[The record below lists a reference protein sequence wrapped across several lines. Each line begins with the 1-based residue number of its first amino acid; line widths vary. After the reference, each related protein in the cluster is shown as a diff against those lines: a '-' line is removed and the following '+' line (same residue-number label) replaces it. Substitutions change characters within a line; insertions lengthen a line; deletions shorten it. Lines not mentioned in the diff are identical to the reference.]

1 MDINRYQWQVLPI
14 ISLPSWLVDIVNKYC
29 ANSQGTYAAQLL
41 WQRGIKTK
49 EKLQGFLDSDY
60 YQPLSPWEFGYEMK

>member
-49 EKLQGFLDSDY
+49 EK
-60 YQPLSPWEFGYEMK
+60 